1 MCRKG
6 TAVDALQPNTPKSS
20 RTRRASKSSANSP
33 PSLSLSDSS
42 SAFFSNNLNYAAADG
57 SSISASSRS
66 WSSTRKP
73 KLLPSPSNL
82 RKNFLPDTP
91 HIYDPS
97 EISAATG
104 NFLSG
109 RLFSSSA
116 AWRCRLRDR
125 DAVVF
130 QRKLRHVIDTPSL
143 CRVLSTICSSH
154 HSSVIKLLG
163 ASVSGNHIYLA
174 YDFVRGDNLRNC
186 LQNQRN
192 PGFTP
197 LPTWVSRMQVAADI
211 AHGLDYIHNFTE
223 MSKLSGQ
230 KKLFT
235 GFVHNRIKSSSIVV
249 AEGSLSAKICH
260 FGTAELCGE
269 VELGA
274 FDESQEQVGGPGSG
288 PVLRRST
295 SSAMKFEGTRGY
307 MSPEFRA
314 SGLATQKSDVYA
326 FGVVILEIL
335 SGEEPLKFVVEKMS
349 DGDGVSGGSLRS
361 VSLIETAREAVAGGS
376 SGVRRWVDR
385 RLKDSF
391 PVEVA
396 EQMVQLGLECV
407 EEDLLRRPDMARVAS
422 WVSKLYLESKGWAER
437 FALPTDLS
445 VSMAPR

>member
-1 MCRKG
+1 M
-6 TAVDALQPNTPKSS
+6 
-20 RTRRASKSSANSP
+20 
-33 PSLSLSDSS
+33 
-42 SAFFSNNLNYAAADG
+42 
-57 SSISASSRS
+57 
-66 WSSTRKP
+66 
-73 KLLPSPSNL
+73 
-82 RKNFLPDTP
+82 
-91 HIYDPS
+91 
-97 EISAATG
+97 
-104 NFLSG
+104 
-109 RLFSSSA
+109 
-116 AWRCRLRDR
+116 
-125 DAVVF
+125 
-130 QRKLRHVIDTPSL
+130 
-143 CRVLSTICSSH
+143 
-154 HSSVIKLLG
+154 
-163 ASVSGNHIYLA
+163 
-174 YDFVRGDNLRNC
+174 
-186 LQNQRN
+186 
-192 PGFTP
+192 
-197 LPTWVSRMQVAADI
+197 
-211 AHGLDYIHNFTE
+211 
-223 MSKLSGQ
+223 
-230 KKLFT
+230 
-235 GFVHNRIKSSSIVV
+235 